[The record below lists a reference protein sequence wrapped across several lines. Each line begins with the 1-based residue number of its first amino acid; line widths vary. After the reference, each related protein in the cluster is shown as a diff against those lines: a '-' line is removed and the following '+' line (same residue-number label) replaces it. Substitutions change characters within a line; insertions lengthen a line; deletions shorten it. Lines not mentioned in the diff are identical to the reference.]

1 MRQLVTDLSGVLL
14 PFTHDGRE
22 GLLQAEFKYIP
33 KSDIREAQWVLP
45 INNGVTFVVL
55 EKDFEAGKLDAL
67 FAFGF
72 DYARKE
78 YIVLDPEK
86 KKRD

>member
-1 MRQLVTDLSGVLL
+1 MRQLVTDLDGVSL

-22 GLLQAEFKYIP
+22 GLLQAKFKYIP
-33 KSDIREAQWVLP
+33 KSIIRAAKFVLP
-45 INNGVTFVVL
+45 INNGATFVVE
-55 EKDFEAGKLDAL
+55 EKDFETRKHDAL